1 MKIFLFLFLISS
13 ASGIYINCLFHHGG
27 DWSVTGKVYTCYV
40 ISAVFSDNS
49 THITGNLGTHLS
61 GYSSNDVKIIAFGFI
76 ENCPENL
83 QKIPKGFLNYFPN
96 FIGLF
101 SWGCPIS
108 TLNGDEL
115 DEYPNLEFYS
125 QEKSNLVRVPGNFF
139 KSTPNMKVINFYG
152 NKIQNVGANL
162 LNHLK
167 YLQQLYFDE
176 NICINKDA
184 DSASE
189 VPALIE
195 ELRQK
200 CPDIEPETTT

>member
-1 MKIFLFLFLISS
+1 MTLGIVRCNVVALGVKNSFWRNPKVIY
-13 ASGIYINCLFHHGG
+13 SGAI
-27 DWSVTGKVYTCYV
+27 
-40 ISAVFSDNS
+40 
-49 THITGNLGTHLS
+49 
-61 GYSSNDVKIIAFGFI
+61 
-76 ENCPENL
+76 
-83 QKIPKGFLNYFPN
+83 KIPKGFLNYFPN

-125 QEKSNLVRVPGNFF
+125 QEKSYLVRVPGNFF
-139 KSTPNMKVINFYG
+139 KSTPKMKVFNFYG
-152 NKIQNVGANL
+152 KKIQNVGVNL
-162 LNHLK
+162 FNHLI

-176 NICINKDA
+176 NTCINKDA

-195 ELRQK
+195 ELIQK
-200 CPDIEPETTT
+200 CPDIEPETTTLSTQIHKSF